1 MVCAPDVHR
10 FSHNWD
16 FCCGDEVMSKRDLKI
31 LFFALTAP
39 FVTLGV
45 FAVII
50 ACYVIC
56 TYDDSITIKPE
67 VEILSPDGTRKAVVF
82 TAAWGGGAG
91 GKSHSVAVLNSSDP
105 LDESVYRSD
114 RTVIAVR
121 CCDSIDVN
129 WLNDSM
135 LHVGYIKEDE
145 YAVYRVVEK
154 WDGISIDYDEIETS
168 AAAPTLHAP

>member
-1 MVCAPDVHR
+1 MCAPDVHR

-31 LFFALTAP
+31 LFYVLTAP
-39 FVTLGV
+39 IAALGV

-50 ACYVIC
+50 ACYVVC

-67 VEILSPDGTRKAVVF
+67 VVILSPDGTRKAVVF

-154 WDGISIDYDEIETS
+154 WDGISIDYDEIETL
-168 AAAPTLHAP
+168 AATPTLHVP

>member
-1 MVCAPDVHR
+1 
-10 FSHNWD
+10 
-16 FCCGDEVMSKRDLKI
+16 MSKRDLKI

-129 WLNDSM
+129 WLHDSM

>member
-10 FSHNWD
+10 FSHNRD

-31 LFFALTAP
+31 LFFVLTAP
-39 FVTLGV
+39 FAALGV

-50 ACYVIC
+50 ACYVVC
-56 TYDDSITIKPE
+56 AYDDSITIKPE
-67 VEILSPDGTRKAVVF
+67 VVILSPDGTRKAVVF